1 MSKTIGNPISWAAQ
15 HLGAS
20 GSHIADSSAVLSG
33 TTHTQPQIRD
43 LTLADLSAALRA
55 GVDDFMA
62 SRTDA
67 MLAVVIYP
75 LAGLLLIVVG
85 FHLNAV
91 HLLFPLLAGFALLGP
106 VAAVGL
112 YQISRQ
118 REAGRD
124 TNWADAFGVIKAPG
138 FGAILVLG
146 IGLAA
151 LFLLW
156 IVTAHLIHMWTIGP
170 DPAASF
176 SQFLHDVF
184 QTDAGWTM
192 IVIGLGVGFVFA
204 LVALAISVVSF
215 PLLLDR
221 QIGVPMAVVTS
232 ARVMRRNPGVI
243 LCWGLIVVALLV
255 LGAIPILAG
264 LIVVVPVL
272 GHATWHL
279 YRRAVV

>member
-1 MSKTIGNPISWAAQ
+1 MAKTIGNPFSWAAQ

-20 GSHIADSSAVLSG
+20 GTHLAESSAVLGG
-33 TTHTQPQIRD
+33 TTHSQPQIRD
-43 LTLADLSAALRA
+43 LHLSDLRGALRA
-55 GVDDFMA
+55 GIDDFMA

-75 LAGLLLIVVG
+75 LAGLLLIIVG
-85 FHLNAV
+85 FQLNAV

-118 REAGRD
+118 REAGQD
-124 TNWADAFGVIKAPG
+124 ANWADAFGVVKAPG

-146 IGLAA
+146 IGLGA
-151 LFLLW
+151 LFLIW

-176 SQFLHDVF
+176 SQFLRDVF
-184 QTDAGWTM
+184 QTSAGWTM
-192 IVIGLGVGFVFA
+192 IVVGVGVGFVFA
-204 LVALAISVVSF
+204 LVALAVSVVSF

-221 QIGVPMAVVTS
+221 QVGVPTAVVTS
-232 ARVMRRNPGVI
+232 VRVMRRNPGVI
-243 LCWGLIVVALLV
+243 LCWGLIVATLLV

-264 LIVVVPVL
+264 LILIIPIL